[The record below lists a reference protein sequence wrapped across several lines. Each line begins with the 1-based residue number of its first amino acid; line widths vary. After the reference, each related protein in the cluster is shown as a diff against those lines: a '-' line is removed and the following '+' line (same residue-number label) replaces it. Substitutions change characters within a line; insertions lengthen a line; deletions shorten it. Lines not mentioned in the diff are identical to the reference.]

1 MAPTLD
7 WMMRA
12 TRVEDV
18 EPVAMR
24 LVMATRLAVLCQR
37 RDVDPLALLT
47 QRIGCQRAAIGLIH
61 LVAVT
66 GSAWP
71 ESFSLSPPCCRTL
84 SHDETLLAAM
94 AEAVAFDDR
103 AAFDRCSRDMIGED
117 SRDFLWREI
126 GSVLHRH
133 RIA

>member
-1 MAPTLD
+1 MAPTID
-7 WMMRA
+7 WMMRP
-12 TRVEDV
+12 TRTEDV

-37 RDVDPLALLT
+37 REVDPLPLLT
-47 QRIGCQRAAIGLIH
+47 QRVGCQRTAIGLMH

-71 ESFSLSPPCCRTL
+71 EAFSLSPPCCRTL
-84 SHDETLLAAM
+84 SHDEALLAAM
-94 AEAVAFDDR
+94 AEAVLVDDR
-103 AAFDRCSRDMIGED
+103 RVFDAAARDLIGED

-126 GSVLHRH
+126 GLVMSKSRAV
-133 RIA
+133 

>member
-1 MAPTLD
+1 MAPTID
-7 WMMRA
+7 WMMRP
-12 TRVEDV
+12 TRTEDV

-24 LVMATRLAVLCQR
+24 LVIATRLAVLCQR
-37 RDVDPLALLT
+37 RDVDPLPLLT
-47 QRIGCQRAAIGLIH
+47 QRMGCQRIAIGLMH

-71 ESFSLSPPCCRTL
+71 EAFSLSPPCSRTL
-84 SHDETLLAAM
+84 SHDEALLAAM
-94 AEAVAFDDR
+94 AEAVTFDDR
-103 AAFDRCSRDMIGED
+103 VAFDRCSRDMIGED

-126 GSVLHRH
+126 GSVLRRH

>member
-1 MAPTLD
+1 MAPTID

-18 EPVAMR
+18 DPAAMR

-37 RDVDPLALLT
+37 RDVDPLPLLT
-47 QRIGCQRAAIGLIH
+47 QRVGCQRAAIGLIH
-61 LVAVT
+61 LVAVA

-71 ESFSLSPPCCRTL
+71 ESFSLSPPCSGTL

-94 AEAVAFDDR
+94 AEAVLIDDR
-103 AAFDRCSRDMIGED
+103 AAFDRCSCDMIGED

-126 GSVLHRH
+126 GSVIHRH